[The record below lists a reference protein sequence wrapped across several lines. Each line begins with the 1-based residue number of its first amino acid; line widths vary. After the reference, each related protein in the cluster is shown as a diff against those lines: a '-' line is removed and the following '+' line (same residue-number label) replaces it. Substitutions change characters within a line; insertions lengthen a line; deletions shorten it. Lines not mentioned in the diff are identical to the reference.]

1 MKIEVEMTK
10 EKLIKKTVETLSKL
24 PQDKILE
31 VNDFADY
38 ILEKYDREILQKGI
52 EKIVDQSTSF
62 DFLKDEEELY
72 SIEDLKEKF
81 KWKRE
86 ILFWFLFHL
95 RI

>member
-81 KWKRE
+81 K
-86 ILFWFLFHL
+86 
-95 RI
+95 

>member
-10 EKLIKKTVETLSKL
+10 EKLIKKTLETLTKL

-52 EKIVDQSTSF
+52 EKIVSESGSF
-62 DFLKDEEELY
+62 DFLIDEEELY
-72 SIEDLKEKF
+72 TKDDLKEKF
-81 KWKRE
+81 K
-86 ILFWFLFHL
+86 
-95 RI
+95 